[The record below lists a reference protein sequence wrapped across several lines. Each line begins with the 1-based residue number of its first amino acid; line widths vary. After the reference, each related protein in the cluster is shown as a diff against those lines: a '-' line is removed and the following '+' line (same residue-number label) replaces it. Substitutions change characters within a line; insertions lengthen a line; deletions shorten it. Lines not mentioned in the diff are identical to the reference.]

1 MLNIAICD
9 DEEVFLKENSKC
21 IDIIMKSHGIEY
33 TLDLYQNY
41 EKLLD
46 KLKTNPNQYD
56 ILLLDIIYSNGN
68 GIEFASKLRKQQN
81 NVSIIFISSS
91 NDFLLEGY
99 ESEPCGYI
107 LKPVN
112 IKKLKEAV
120 MRAYKN
126 IKHNTL
132 TINNKSH
139 MQSFSL
145 DDILYIEI
153 MNKTAS
159 FHLTGKRLS
168 KANVS
173 IQEIMQ
179 KLPSESFVQCH
190 RSYLVNIAKIFSIK
204 RYEITLCDG
213 KTIPVSKRNY
223 CNVQNAILR
232 WSEEL

>member
-1 MLNIAICD
+1 MRRAGTEQRVLLP
-9 DEEVFLKENSKC
+9 DE
-21 IDIIMKSHGIEY
+21 IRDINNRRIGINHDS
-33 TLDLYQNY
+33 LAP
-41 EKLLD
+41 KL
-46 KLKTNPNQYD
+46 
-56 ILLLDIIYSNGN
+56 
-68 GIEFASKLRKQQN
+68 
-81 NVSIIFISSS
+81 
-91 NDFLLEGY
+91 
-99 ESEPCGYI
+99 
-107 LKPVN
+107 
-112 IKKLKEAV
+112 LKEAV

-159 FHLTGKRLS
+159 FHLTGERLS